1 MFSEH
6 SREQA
11 MALGLK
17 RYFIGEP
24 CRHGHIA
31 ERNVP
36 SGHCLECGRARSA
49 KWNAANRELVNE
61 RRRNNRAA
69 NPEKTREKNREAA
82 RKRENKD
89 EIKRTRAAWRAAN
102 PQYWRERYAKNKDRI
117 RSQQAAWRAANKDR
131 MRSLQ
136 AAWYVKNKDRILTQQ
151 AAKRTASKDSR
162 SAITNEA
169 GMNRR
174 MRESCAESANHGQLE
189 NSPA

>member
-17 RYFIGEP
+17 CYFIGEP

-31 ERNVP
+31 ERNVR

-49 KWNAANRELVNE
+49 KWNAVNRELVNE

-131 MRSLQ
+131 MRSLS
-136 AAWYVKNKDRILTQQ
+136 VPTHSD
-151 AAKRTASKDSR
+151 
-162 SAITNEA
+162 
-169 GMNRR
+169 
-174 MRESCAESANHGQLE
+174 QLFRLIPI
-189 NSPA
+189 SGSD